1 MTREWETAVRQ
12 GDLATLTRLI
22 EAGADVN
29 AKDQHGQTGLMVAAH
44 KGHADLVR
52 LLLNHGADLDHT
64 AKFHL
69 SALMLA
75 VLNGRTEIVRA
86 LVDSG
91 ADRSI
96 RGSGA
101 PGFYEKTALELAIDQ
116 QRPDLIAALQPTNC
130 RISRPR
136 FSAPACSSTRLRML
150 A

>member
-1 MTREWETAVRQ
+1 MTREWEHAVRQ
-12 GDLATLTRLI
+12 GNLATLTRLI

-44 KGHADLVR
+44 KGHTDLVR

-75 VLNGRTEIVRA
+75 VLSGRTEIVRA

-116 QRPDLIAALQPTNC
+116 QRPDLIAALQADQRADPDE
-130 RISRPR
+130 R
-136 FSAPACSSTRLRML
+136 
-150 A
+150 

>member
-1 MTREWETAVRQ
+1 MVWGERRVALTREWETAVQQ

-44 KGHADLVR
+44 KGH
-52 LLLNHGADLDHT
+52 ADLDHT

-116 QRPDLIAALQPTNC
+116 QRPDLIAALKADPQADPDQ
-130 RISRPR
+130 R
-136 FSAPACSSTRLRML
+136 
-150 A
+150 

>member
-1 MTREWETAVRQ
+1 MTRDWEDAVRR

-22 EAGADVN
+22 QTGADID

-44 KGHADLVR
+44 DGRVDLVR
-52 LLLNHGADLDHT
+52 LLLGHGAELDHT

-75 VLNGRTEIVRA
+75 VINGHTEIVGA
-86 LVDSG
+86 LVEAG

-101 PGFYEKTALELAIDQ
+101 PGFHEKTALDLAVDQ
-116 QRPDLIAALQPTNC
+116 QRPDLVSALQADL
-130 RISRPR
+130 
-136 FSAPACSSTRLRML
+136 SAEPDEP
-150 A
+150 